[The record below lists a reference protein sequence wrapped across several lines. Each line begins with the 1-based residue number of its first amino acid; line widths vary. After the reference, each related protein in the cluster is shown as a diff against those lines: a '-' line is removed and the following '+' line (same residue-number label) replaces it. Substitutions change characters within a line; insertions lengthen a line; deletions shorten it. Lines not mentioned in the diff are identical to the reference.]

1 MADVVLDY
9 NQIIE
14 ETPVTGDSVPPSG
27 GLITFQFKCDVN
39 GATDLS
45 NTFFAADIEVKSV
58 NSANSKLS
66 LYIPDAYDFHAFP
79 MLRCFQSITHIIDG
93 QTVCNSQHP
102 YADALIVEKFLTT
115 HSKAN
120 IENFQAL
127 SLCKQIDNGMKEFN
141 IFTFDKPACVLP
153 EQQKGGLQA
162 WIYDWAKPGLFRSK
176 YNKNGTIEYPTA
188 DERYGDAQGALENV
202 SDSVTTMLFQ
212 PPFDLWRLR
221 QPFHGGIHQ
230 IQMNL
235 RPREDH
241 VYWGGYMSTSCVGLT
256 AKGSLLYDLPRG
268 LTTATSTVFSTR
280 SFMPLSGLP
289 IAAASGAID
298 VANASPFVLTDGSDT
313 AANYFNRVIGAA
325 QAVDRIFV
333 DIKRIRLLRRV
344 VRTAVPPQLSN
355 VQYNFTEISMQHGT
369 PTNANMS
376 QQFLLPSTTFGLIFY
391 WRESTNNYYDQVGVH
406 PSIQKISASNIPD
419 ETFYAHDTTFG
430 PVRGAADAAST
441 ESLDTLGAEAADAI
455 KLHDMYRVNNLDL
468 DLKDFQFT
476 YGGATYPMQRIQRI
490 TGDKN
495 HDDTSVPYGWQRLMT
510 LQNQLQG
517 VYNSTMDDFPNSYGH
532 GYGKGVLNRMD
543 PHMMFFPVSRT
554 GNSDNGI
561 LQVEYSAVTRKPSS
575 TTLGDADD
583 SKQVQLVVVALYDAQ
598 LNMQYSSNELQQI
611 VLTQFK

>member
-14 ETPVTGDSVPPSG
+14 ETPITGDTLPDAG
-27 GLITFQFKCDVN
+27 GLITFQFKADVN

-45 NTFFAADIEVKSV
+45 NSFFAADIDVRSV
-58 NSANSKLS
+58 HADNTPQNV
-66 LYIPDAYDFHAFP
+66 YIPDAYDFHAFP
-79 MLRCFQSITHIIDG
+79 MLRCFQSVTHIIDG

-127 SLCKQIDNGMKEFN
+127 SLCKHIDSGVREYN
-141 IFTFDKPACVLP
+141 IFTFDKPAVSNVMG
-153 EQQKGGLQA
+153 QKGGWQA

-176 YNKNGTIEYPTA
+176 YTANGSTASYPAAGTFLGTA
-188 DERYGDAQGALENV
+188 QHARENISDAT
-202 SDSVTTMLFQ
+202 TTMLFQ

-230 IQMNL
+230 VQWNL
-235 RPREDH
+235 KPKDTVLE
-241 VYWGGYMSTSCVGLT
+241 YGGYMTTSCVGLSL
-256 AKGSLLYDLPRG
+256 KGGLIYDLPRG
-268 LTTATSTVFSTR
+268 AMTSSIEEGDTLSAA
-280 SFMPLSGLP
+280 SFPSLAGMPFADDGALSVAQASALVGGSELSVGGP
-289 IAAASGAID
+289 DELINRVVAAAK
-298 VANASPFVLTDGSDT
+298 V
-313 AANYFNRVIGAA
+313 
-325 QAVDRIFV
+325 VDRVKVAIN
-333 DIKRIRLLRRV
+333 RIRFLRRV
-344 VRTAVPPQLSN
+344 IRTAVPPQLSN

-369 PTNANMS
+369 PTNGQMS

-391 WRESTNNYYDQVGVH
+391 WRDSSNSYYDQVGVH
-406 PSIQKISASNIPD
+406 PSLKRLTGN
-419 ETFYAHDTTFG
+419 TTHF
-430 PVRGAADAAST
+430 PAAMHMLNAAANGTIAASDTAAIPASSLFQLDNT
-441 ESLDTLGAEAADAI
+441 EF
-455 KLHDMYRVNNLDL
+455 

-476 YGGATYPMQRIQRI
+476 YGGATYPMQRVQNISGGRSHA
-490 TGDKN
+490 GDGR
-495 HDDTSVPYGWQRLMT
+495 PYGWHRLMA

-517 VYNSTMDDFPNSYGH
+517 VYNSTMDDFPQSYGH
-532 GYGKGVLNRMD
+532 GYGKGVVTRMD

-561 LQVEYSAVTRKPSS
+561 LQVEYNCITRKASVVPGAEASEGS
-575 TTLGDADD
+575 QPD
-583 SKQVQLVVVALYDAQ
+583 VQLVVVALYDAQ